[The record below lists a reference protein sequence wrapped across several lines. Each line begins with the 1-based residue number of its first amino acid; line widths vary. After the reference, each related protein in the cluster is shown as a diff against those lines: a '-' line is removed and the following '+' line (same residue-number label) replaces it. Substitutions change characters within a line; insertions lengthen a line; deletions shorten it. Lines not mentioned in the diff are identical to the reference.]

1 MMKESI
7 VKREQESMANV
18 YWKRPLVINRGEGVY
33 LYDSEGNQYLDC
45 TSNYGVAIAGHCHPR
60 VVEAIKTQ
68 SEKLLSCHGTFYN
81 ETRSQLLERLSKIA
95 PKGMTRTFLSNS
107 GTESVEFAL
116 KLARRA
122 TGKTGI
128 IAMMGCFHGKTM
140 GALSATWKK
149 KYREPFKPLVP
160 GFSHAPF
167 GKVDRVEKLIDE
179 NTAAVITEPIQGE
192 SGINVPTD
200 DFLPALRELC
210 TEKGVLMITDEIQT
224 GMGRTG
230 NMFACQHWGFTPDI
244 MCLSKAIASGLP
256 LGATLAT
263 EEVMSKLHMGDHS
276 STFGGGPVPA
286 AAAVATIDIILEENL
301 PARAAENGS
310 YFMGKLKALEAKY
323 KVLREVRG
331 LGLMIGMQFR
341 YDILNVMM
349 KAIDQNVLLLDAGT
363 NIIRLLPPL
372 VIKRSELDTVI
383 KVLDEVIGEEEAA
396 RTRS

>member
-1 MMKESI
+1 MMKEI
-7 VKREQESMANV
+7 IMKREQDSMANV

-45 TSNYGVAIAGHCHPR
+45 TSNYGVAIAGHCHPM
-60 VVEAIKTQ
+60 VVEAIKAQ
-68 SEKLLSCHGTFYN
+68 SDKLLSCHGTYYN
-81 ETRSQLLERLSKIA
+81 ETRSQLLERLSKIS
-95 PKGMTRTFLSNS
+95 PKGLTKTFLSNS

-122 TGKTGI
+122 TGKTDI

-140 GALSATWKK
+140 G
-149 KYREPFKPLVP
+149 
-160 GFSHAPF
+160 
-167 GKVDRVEKLIDE
+167 VDRVEKLIDE

-192 SGINVPTD
+192 SGINVPPD

-256 LGATLAT
+256 LGATLAS

-286 AAAVATIDIILEENL
+286 AAAVATIDVLLEENL
-301 PARAAENGS
+301 PARAAENGA
-310 YFMGKLKALEAKY
+310 YFMGKLKELEEKY

-341 YDILNVMM
+341 YDILNILMGAM
-349 KAIDQNVLLLDAGT
+349 EQKVLLLDAGT
-363 NIIRLLPPL
+363 NILRMLPPL
-372 VIKRSELDTVI
+372 VIERSELDTVY